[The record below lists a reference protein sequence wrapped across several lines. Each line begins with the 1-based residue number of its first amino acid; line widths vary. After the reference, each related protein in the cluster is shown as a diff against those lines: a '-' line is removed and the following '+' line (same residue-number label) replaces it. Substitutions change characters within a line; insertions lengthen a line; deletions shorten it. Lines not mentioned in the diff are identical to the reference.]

1 MGVDIYYFYH
11 GFGLKAFEGRHIRM
25 LVFLYIYLRV
35 IYSIAGKNLKDT
47 LLELVCNVH
56 KERQLKLTIIFIRN
70 LKIKQKGLGLWC
82 LTLLSTIFQLYRG
95 GQFYWWRKQEYP
107 KKTTDL

>member
-25 LVFLYIYLRV
+25 LVFLYFYLRV
-35 IYSIAGKNLKDT
+35 IYSIASNNLGDT
-47 LLELVCNVH
+47 PLELVCDVH

-70 LKIKQKGLGLWC
+70 LKIKKRVWVYGV
-82 LTLLSTIFQLYRG
+82 
-95 GQFYWWRKQEYP
+95 
-107 KKTTDL
+107 